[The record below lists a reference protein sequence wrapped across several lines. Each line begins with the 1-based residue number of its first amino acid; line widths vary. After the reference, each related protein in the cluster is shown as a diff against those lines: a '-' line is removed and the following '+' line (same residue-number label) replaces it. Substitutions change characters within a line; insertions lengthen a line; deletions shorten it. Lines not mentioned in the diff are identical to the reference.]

1 MIPKCHG
8 SGNWGFHS
16 RVQMPTDM
24 NMQPLRQ
31 EKKLHEDAWRASHE
45 LSLTAVG
52 KSDDRYKLPP

>member
-1 MIPKCHG
+1 
-8 SGNWGFHS
+8 
-16 RVQMPTDM
+16 MPTDM